1 MADIFDAVLPETQTT
16 PEGKEF
22 EKEVDGILGGQRVDH
37 PLYIGGQKIGS
48 GVLFYVG
55 SPIDETI
62 VYGSFQE
69 PEKGT
74 MRVAVDA
81 AEKAASDWARI
92 PAKDRARYF
101 QFYLNGLKARRMHYA
116 AMVTVSSGMVMKDA
130 LAEVDFLIEALTRL
144 ISDAEGFGRGKGGVW
159 AVFSE
164 HNSPLAAP
172 MAYAIA
178 AMIAGNAV
186 VMYPSNTVPLPVFD
200 FFRTMEKFGLPGGV
214 LNVVVDRIEDES
226 TAELANDMRL
236 RGVVAIGSGKRM
248 EDMQFLMI
256 DDQLRFV
263 NDIKGMSPCIVHR
276 PGSMKQAA
284 RQIID
289 SAFSFS
295 GQRIH
300 SCSKVIV
307 TLDEQRE
314 LLSCL
319 IEDIK
324 DLKVADPV
332 YDTTFTGPVRS
343 AADGDR
349 FRDLVMQNA
358 EFIVGKAPRCV
369 DPAAPNYV
377 SPVIMTGLDE
387 ENELGFMDSGL
398 PILCVTV
405 VPDLEAAFE
414 ELSNTECGQSAGL
427 FSKDA
432 KTIERFRKEADAPV
446 LYINRSSRELS
457 PVVGL
462 DLGLFRRRS

>member
-22 EKEVDGILGGQRVDH
+22 EKAVDGILGGQRVDH

-48 GVLFYVG
+48 GNLFYLR

-74 MRVAVDA
+74 MSAAVEA
-81 AEKAASDWARI
+81 AQKAAKEWA
-92 PAKDRARYF
+92 KLTGKERARYF

-116 AMVTVSSGMVMKDA
+116 AMVSVNSGMVMADA

-144 ISDAEGFGRGKGGVW
+144 ISDAESFGKGKGGVW

-164 HNSPLAAP
+164 HNSSLASP
-172 MAYAIA
+172 IAYAVA

-186 VMYPSNTVPLPVFD
+186 VMYPSNTVPLTVFD
-200 FFRTMEKFGLPGGV
+200 FYVTMERFQLPGGV

-226 TAELANDMRL
+226 TSELANDMRL
-236 RGVVAIGSGKRM
+236 RGVVASGSGKRM

-256 DDQLRFV
+256 DDELRFV
-263 NDIKGMSPCIVHR
+263 NNIKGMSPCIVYR

-284 RQIID
+284 KQIID

-307 TLDEQRE
+307 TADEQRE
-314 LLSCL
+314 LMSCL
-319 IEDIK
+319 VEDIK
-324 DLKVADPV
+324 DLKVGDPI
-332 YDTTFTGPVRS
+332 YDTTFTGPVISEEEAERF
-343 AADGDR
+343 GDI
-349 FRDLVMQNA
+349 VASNA
-358 EFIVGKAPRCV
+358 EFVVAKAPRCTE
-369 DPAAPNYV
+369 PGTPSYV
-377 SPVIMTGLDE
+377 SPVIVAGLDE

-405 VPDLEAAFE
+405 VGTIDDAFE
-414 ELSNTECGQSAGL
+414 ELSNTECGMSAGL

-432 KTIERFRKEADAPV
+432 KVIDRFKKEADAPL

-457 PVVGL
+457 PVVDL
-462 DLGLFRRRS
+462 DLDRF